1 MTPRTGVPEL
11 IVAGSVATI
20 TLCRPAQRNRLQ
32 TEDLHALMRQFRQVE
47 ADLAVR
53 VLVITSITVGQP
65 RPVFCAGYDVGGFD
79 TAAHDP
85 QLFERVAD
93 TLEHLRPITLAAV
106 NGSVFGGATD
116 LVLAC
121 DLRVGLAGCE
131 WRMPAAALGLHYYPT
146 GLRRYV
152 TRLGLALAQRAFLT
166 AQTLGFDQLQAAG
179 GLQWVLADEAFEGY
193 LQALV
198 HQVAALAPLAAQAT
212 KQSLL
217 ELAAGHTDLKLLRER
232 EASTLASA
240 DFAEGRAAF
249 AERRP
254 PVFRGL

>member
-1 MTPRTGVPEL
+1 MTPRTGSPEL
-11 IVAGSVATI
+11 IVEGGVATI

-32 TEDLHALMRQFRQVE
+32 AEDLHTLMRHFAQVE
-47 ADLAVR
+47 ADAAVR
-53 VLVITSITVGQP
+53 VLVVTSITVGQP
-65 RPVFCAGYDVGGFD
+65 RPVFCAGYDVGGFESA
-79 TAAHDP
+79 THDP
-85 QLFERVAD
+85 LLFERVAD

-131 WRMPAAALGLHYYPT
+131 WRMPAAALGMHYYPT

-152 TRLGLALAQRAFLT
+152 ARLGLSLAQRAFLT
-166 AQTLGFDQLQAAG
+166 AQTLGFEQLQAAG
-179 GLQWVLADEAFEGY
+179 AFQSVVPAAEFEGHV
-193 LQALV
+193 QALIQ
-198 HQVAALAPLAAQAT
+198 QVATLAPLAAQAT

-217 ELAAGHTDLKLLRER
+217 ELAAGHFDLKLLRQR

-249 AERRP
+249 AERRAP
-254 PVFRGL
+254 IFRGQ

>member
-1 MTPRTGVPEL
+1 
-11 IVAGSVATI
+11 
-20 TLCRPAQRNRLQ
+20 
-32 TEDLHALMRQFRQVE
+32 
-47 ADLAVR
+47 
-53 VLVITSITVGQP
+53 
-65 RPVFCAGYDVGGFD
+65 
-79 TAAHDP
+79 
-85 QLFERVAD
+85 
-93 TLEHLRPITLAAV
+93 
-106 NGSVFGGATD
+106 
-116 LVLAC
+116 
-121 DLRVGLAGCE
+121 
-131 WRMPAAALGLHYYPT
+131 
-146 GLRRYV
+146 
-152 TRLGLALAQRAFLT
+152 
-166 AQTLGFDQLQAAG
+166 LGFDQLQAAG

-249 AERRP
+249 AERRA